1 MMKPFTME
9 AVLKYRKR
17 LKDQAM
23 NSFQQAQRDR
33 NRAEQTWLQKRAEY
47 TALIETL
54 AELENR
60 GVTVDEHIR
69 YQNRIEYVS
78 TELAGHEAT
87 LKKKTEMVILRRK
100 QLVKRRKEERALE
113 KLKEKRNDEYQEFIE
128 KKEAAM
134 LDEIAL
140 LHRYQ
145 IDSPEPNKFL

>member
-23 NSFQQAQRDR
+23 NSFQQAQRER
-33 NRAEQTWLQKRAEY
+33 NRAEQAWLLKRAEY
-47 TALIETL
+47 ISLVDTR
-54 AELENR
+54 AELENQ
-60 GVTVDEHIR
+60 GVSVDEHIR

-78 TELAGHEAT
+78 TELAGREDT
-87 LKKKTEMVILRRK
+87 LKKKTETVILRRR

-113 KLKEKRNDEYQEFIE
+113 KLKEKQTIEYLRFIE
-128 KKEAAM
+128 RKEAAM

-140 LHRYQ
+140 LHRNQ
-145 IDSPEPNKFL
+145 KDSHEPNTFL

>member
-1 MMKPFTME
+1 MKPFSLD

-23 NSFQQAQRDR
+23 NSFQQAQRER
-33 NRAEQTWLQKRAEY
+33 NRAEQAWQQKRGEY
-47 TALIETL
+47 TSLVETL
-54 AELENR
+54 AEFEGR
-60 GVTVDEHIR
+60 GITVDEHIR
-69 YQNRIEYVS
+69 YQNRIDYVS
-78 TELAGHEAT
+78 TELAHHEAA
-87 LKKKTEMVILRRK
+87 LKKKTETVILRRR

-113 KLKEKRNDEYQEFIE
+113 KLKEKRNDEYRTFIE

-145 IDSPEPNKFL
+145 MDSPEPNTFL